1 MIDKKAVIL
10 CTLIAVLIVGGIIGY
25 KIYKINSVENE
36 TKQTEN
42 KNNTTNYN
50 ISKEEVEKKEEIKE
64 KNDVTDETKEDNT
77 TTESNTQ
84 NTEIKGKE
92 EVDTQNEK
100 ENESSKKE
108 QALDLVKKEW
118 GEDNTVYYTIDSTS
132 GNIYNISVRSKATT
146 EALIE
151 YEVDVINKKIIIK

>member
-1 MIDKKAVIL
+1 MIDKKLVVI
-10 CTLIAVLIVGGIIGY
+10 CTLIVVLIVGGIVGY
-25 KIYKINSVENE
+25 KIYKLNNTENE
-36 TKQTEN
+36 VVQMEN
-42 KNNTTNYN
+42 KTNTTNIN
-50 ISKEEVEKKEEIKE
+50 TQKNEIEEVKKEENKVEEEI
-64 KNDVTDETKEDNT
+64 KEDNT

-100 ENESSKKE
+100 ENESNKKE

-118 GEDNTVYYTIDSTS
+118 GEDNTVYYTVDSNS

-151 YEVDVINKKIIIK
+151 YEVDVTKKTVVMK

>member
-1 MIDKKAVIL
+1 MIDKKAVIF
-10 CTLIAVLIVGGIIGY
+10 CTLIAVLIVGSIIGY
-25 KIYKINSVENE
+25 KIYKLNNAEKEVV
-36 TKQTEN
+36 QMEN
-42 KNNTTNYN
+42 KTNTTNN
-50 ISKEEVEKKEEIKE
+50 NTQKNEIEETKKEENKVEEEIKE
-64 KNDVTDETKEDNT
+64 NNT

-92 EVDTQNEK
+92 EADTQNEK

-118 GEDNTVYYTIDSTS
+118 GEDNTVYYTIDSAS

>member
-1 MIDKKAVIL
+1 MIDKKLVVI
-10 CTLIAVLIVGGIIGY
+10 CTLIVVLIVGGIVGY
-25 KIYKINSVENE
+25 KIYKLNNAENE
-36 TKQTEN
+36 VVQMEN
-42 KNNTTNYN
+42 KTNTTNIN
-50 ISKEEVEKKEEIKE
+50 TQKNEIEEVKKEENKVEEEI
-64 KNDVTDETKEDNT
+64 KEDNT

-100 ENESSKKE
+100 ENESNKKE

-118 GEDNTVYYTIDSTS
+118 GEDNTVYYTVDSNS

-151 YEVDVINKKIIIK
+151 YEVDVTKKTVVMK